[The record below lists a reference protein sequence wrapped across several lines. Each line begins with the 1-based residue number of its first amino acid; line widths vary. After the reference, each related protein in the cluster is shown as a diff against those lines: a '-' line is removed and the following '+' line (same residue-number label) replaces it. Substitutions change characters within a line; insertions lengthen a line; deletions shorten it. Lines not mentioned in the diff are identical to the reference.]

1 MRGRVM
7 GIRKRKF
14 RGTVMTTQV
23 QEVEV
28 EIECNDDDDLLE
40 TKIEQRLCQ
49 AASLSG
55 GCFETDVDDVE
66 EITEPTDEEW
76 LDAEFGP
83 RCDEFEEGCVVCEAY
98 KKFDS
103 GTPVDELIDTT
114 INPEA
119 LEERIREVLQRNGI
133 KP

>member
-1 MRGRVM
+1 M

-23 QEVEV
+23 REVEV
-28 EIECNDDDDLLE
+28 EIECNDDDGLDE
-40 TKIEQRLCQ
+40 ADIEQRLCE